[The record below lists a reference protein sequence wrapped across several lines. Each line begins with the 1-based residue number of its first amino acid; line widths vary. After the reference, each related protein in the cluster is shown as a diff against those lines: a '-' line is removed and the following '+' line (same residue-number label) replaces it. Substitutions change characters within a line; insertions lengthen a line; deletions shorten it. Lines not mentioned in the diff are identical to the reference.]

1 MKHFIEAIYYQ
12 YYLYYKRSKYDWK
25 ISPEESACWALGFSF
40 FFPLFNFCAFIF
52 LCILHEI
59 NYHWYYLIPFY
70 IGWIGVNKI
79 CEKKFLLNGYYKHII
94 KEKPVFWNILLIYWI
109 ILFGVYSF
117 TGNTLY
123 YPCQLIVLIIIIL
136 LVSNI
141 KVADSSYM
149 VSKRTIKWKF

>member
-1 MKHFIEAIYYQ
+1 MQHDKIIESFIMQYFSLKEKHRFINSMAIMKHFIEAIYYQ

-79 CEKKFLLNGYYKHII
+79 CEKNFFLMDIT
-94 KEKPVFWNILLIYWI
+94 NILLKKS
-109 ILFGVYSF
+109 LFF
-117 TGNTLY
+117 
-123 YPCQLIVLIIIIL
+123 LIIK
-136 LVSNI
+136 N
-141 KVADSSYM
+141 
-149 VSKRTIKWKF
+149 

>member
-1 MKHFIEAIYYQ
+1 MTLLIILMLFKT
-12 YYLYYKRSKYDWK
+12 
-25 ISPEESACWALGFSF
+25 ISA
-40 FFPLFNFCAFIF
+40 
-52 LCILHEI
+52 
-59 NYHWYYLIPFY
+59 
-70 IGWIGVNKI
+70 V
-79 CEKKFLLNGYYKHII
+79 